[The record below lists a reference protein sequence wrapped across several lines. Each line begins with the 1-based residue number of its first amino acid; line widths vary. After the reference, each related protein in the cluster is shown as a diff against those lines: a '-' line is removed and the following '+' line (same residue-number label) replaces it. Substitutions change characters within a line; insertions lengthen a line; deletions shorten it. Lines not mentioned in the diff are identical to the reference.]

1 MKRFGRWLVAIVV
14 IAAVGAGAWA
24 YWNYDLRWRP
34 KTITRNQAEI
44 AKILETAG
52 WVSPGL
58 KGPKLYMV
66 SFRTCPDCVRF
77 KSEEYPGL
85 HKAGV
90 DTRLIEIARADRNGV
105 PKSTPAERAT
115 VAEMWVNRSWA
126 LSEAWDATPVE
137 AWTAAGH
144 RPRRRRRRSHR
155 RDRGRPQ
162 DRRGPAAAAQG
173 QRRELRLSA
182 AGLVDQGRQDEG
194 LRLRE
199 ARDLPVRA
207 EGSRGLEARP

>member
-1 MKRFGRWLVAIVV
+1 MKKFMRGAIALLVLAV
-14 IAAVGAGAWA
+14 IAAGAYG
-24 YWNYDLRWRP
+24 YWNMELRWRP
-34 KTITRNQAEI
+34 KTITKNQAEI

-77 KSEEYPGL
+77 KHEEYPGL

-126 LSEAWDATPVE
+126 LSEKWDATPVE
-137 AWTAAGH
+137 AWTAAGIAPADGDVARTAVIEAGRKTVEDL
-144 RPRRRRRRSHR
+144 RPLLKANGVSFAYPLLVWWTP
-155 RDRGRPQ
+155 DGKMK
-162 DRRGPAAAAQG
+162 ACACEK
-173 QRRELRLSA
+173 RETYRF
-182 AGLVDQGRQDEG
+182 VRK
-194 LRLRE
+194 
-199 ARDLPVRA
+199 DLGA
-207 EGSRGLEARP
+207 

>member
-1 MKRFGRWLVAIVV
+1 MKRFGLWFVAVV
-14 IAAVGAGAWA
+14 VVAAVGAGALT
-24 YWNYDLRWRP
+24 YWNVELRWRP

-58 KGPKLYMV
+58 KGQKLYMV

-77 KSEEYPGL
+77 KHEEYPGL

-115 VAEMWVNRSWA
+115 VAELWVNRSWA
-126 LSEAWDATPVE
+126 LSERWDATPVE
-137 AWTAAGH
+137 AWTAKGIAPADGDVARTAVIEAGRKTVEDL
-144 RPRRRRRRSHR
+144 RPLLKAN
-155 RDRGRPQ
+155 GVNFAYP
-162 DRRGPAAAAQG
+162 
-173 QRRELRLSA
+173 L
-182 AGLVDQGRQDEG
+182 LVWWTSSG
-194 LRLRE
+194 
-199 ARDLPVRA
+199 
-207 EGSRGLEARP
+207 